1 MFSRIGCCIKFDELS
16 TDQKRTIITNWYKE
30 ILDSLQ
36 SDEKAFIETTNVL
49 EWFIKN
55 ASRYDNIRT
64 LKTKLENAV
73 FDKLTEHYI
82 LGKYSND
89 STI

>member
-1 MFSRIGCCIKFDELS
+1 MIPYGPFTCWFSYVLVVAE
-16 TDQKRTIITNWYKE
+16 RTLTNWYKE